1 MIKCKI
7 CDGATTNYR
16 TERVLLANGDW
27 TNLFADREIGPGVN
41 SLKILAYG
49 DGVAE
54 YRPHFCPECGRRVNY
69 DI

>member
-1 MIKCKI
+1 MIECKI

-16 TERVLLANGDW
+16 TERVLLAKGDW
-27 TNLFADREIGPGVN
+27 TDLFADREISPGVN
-41 SLKILAYG
+41 SLKLLAYG

>member
-1 MIKCKI
+1 MNECKI

-16 TERVLLANGDW
+16 IERIALAHGDW
-27 TNLFADREIGPGVN
+27 TTLFADREISPGVN
-41 SLKILAYG
+41 SLKLLAYG